1 MLERTA
7 LIGFVA
13 VSDVDRARQ
22 FYGDRGHGSAALGPA
37 GYVGQVRA
45 RRLRD
50 RLHRRCRRA
59 PQGPCP
65 WRLQRVSVRSRR
77 DTAAC
82 PRPRGGAQLKCAT
95 DKCED
100 ARVTIT
106 TQLYSD
112 NMLPQSLTW
121 QALSFLRCEWPF
133 LFAGS
138 GRLRT
143 RPFGGP
149 GTTHV
154 VRADGEV
161 LLSYAEV
168 LRIGASRA
176 GEPTRVL
183 GLSNVFT
190 FPPYRG
196 EGHASGIMRAVA
208 GLMNDSDAEL
218 AILFCEKELAPFYA
232 ARGWQVVPANSIQAP
247 GTAPWTMACP
257 GPALGTGLDA
267 WLTAEPL
274 VLEARW

>member
-1 MLERTA
+1 
-7 LIGFVA
+7 
-13 VSDVDRARQ
+13 
-22 FYGDRGHGSAALGPA
+22 
-37 GYVGQVRA
+37 
-45 RRLRD
+45 
-50 RLHRRCRRA
+50 
-59 PQGPCP
+59 
-65 WRLQRVSVRSRR
+65 
-77 DTAAC
+77 
-82 PRPRGGAQLKCAT
+82 LKCAT

-112 NMLPQSLTW
+112 NTIPQSLTW

-149 GTTHV
+149 GTTYV

-168 LRIGASRA
+168 LRVGASRA

-196 EGHASGIMRAVA
+196 EGHASAIMRAVA
-208 GLMNDSDAEL
+208 GLINDRDAEL

-232 ARGWQVVPANSIQAP
+232 ARGWHVAPVGSIQAP
-247 GTAPWTMACP
+247 GSAPRTMACA
-257 GPALGTGLDA
+257 GPALGTRLDA
-267 WLTAEPL
+267 WLAAEPL
-274 VLEARW
+274 ILDARW